1 MLSQKE
7 GKWDYIIDS
16 KRGWFDININEI
28 WEFRDLLII
37 FIKRDFITIYKQT
50 ILGPIWYFLQPLITT
65 IVFTIIFN
73 KVAKLST
80 NQIPPMLFYMSGI
93 IAWNYFSNCLLQTS
107 STFTS
112 NAELFSKVYF
122 PRIIVPFSQVI
133 SALLRFFVQLVMFF
147 IFYVYFIL
155 SGFSIEP
162 AYAILFFLPIMIIQ
176 MAILGKGIGMI
187 VSSLT
192 TKYRDLSH
200 LVTFGTQLLMYASPI
215 VYPLSIVPDNY
226 RYIILANPMTSII
239 EFFRNA
245 VFNNGNIN
253 INMILYSLGMT
264 MVIYF
269 IGLLIF
275 NKIEKNF
282 IDTV

>member
-37 FIKRDFITIYKQT
+37 FIKRDFTTFYKQT
-50 ILGPIWYFLQPLITT
+50 VLGPLWYFLQPLITT

-80 NQIPPMLFYMSGI
+80 NQIPPMLFYMSGV

-122 PRIIVPFSQVI
+122 PRIIVPLSQVI

-162 AYAILFFLPIMIIQ
+162 AYQILIFLPIMIIQ

-226 RYIILANPMTSII
+226 RYIILANPMTSVI
-239 EFFRNA
+239 EFFRYA

-264 MVIYF
+264 IVIYF